1 MVIRRIYAN
10 GHTLYDL
17 YKIKRNV
24 WPPTGFT
31 QLKRHTLYAYYKK
44 NISKFQVGNFE
55 KSDGDMASIFL
66 AFLKRF
72 LLLFRSVPGILCVV
86 HSSSSIDAKNP
97 AYSRVFCRM
106 DHIWI
111 E

>member
-17 YKIKRNV
+17 YKKRNV

-44 NISKFQVGNFE
+44 NISKFQVGNYE

-66 AFLKRF
+66 AFFQKIPLAVS
-72 LLLFRSVPGILCVV
+72 LGSWQIVCCP
-86 HSSSSIDAKNP
+86 
-97 AYSRVFCRM
+97 
-106 DHIWI
+106 
-111 E
+111 